1 MGSRARLGG
10 ILEASWDVLE
20 RLGGGL
26 ERLGGILEPS
36 WSRLGAVAA
45 FDAAFDG
52 AAAGSKLSWWLEA
65 SCNRFGG
72 VLDPLEGLLEPEK
85 TS

>member
-1 MGSRARLGG
+1 MKTLNNHWLSLFLGPWPL
-10 ILEASWDVLE
+10 LEASW
-20 RLGGGL
+20 RPLGA
-26 ERLGGILEPS
+26 S
-36 WSRLGAVAA
+36 WRRLGAAAATDAA
-45 FDAAFDG
+45 FDA